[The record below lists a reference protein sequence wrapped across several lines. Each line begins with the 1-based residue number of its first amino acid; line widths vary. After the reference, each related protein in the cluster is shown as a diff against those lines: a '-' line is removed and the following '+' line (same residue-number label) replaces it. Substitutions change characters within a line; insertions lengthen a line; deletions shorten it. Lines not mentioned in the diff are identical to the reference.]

1 MSEPDLRAH
10 YSRAAATFGE
20 QVAIIGDE
28 EWDLPTPCADWII
41 KAVVAHV
48 VVGEAQIPDLI
59 NGHALTQL
67 NVDASVLG
75 HDPMSVWRGTAIGAL
90 EAVAVTDLDLVVEH
104 PLGPLPLSQAVGFRI
119 TENLVHAWDIATAR
133 SVAHQL
139 DDEIAQWCLEFWL
152 PLADRLGDS
161 GAFGP
166 MAEPADDS
174 PGARLLALLGRVV

>member
-1 MSEPDLRAH
+1 MSEPDLRAY
-10 YSRAAATFGE
+10 YSRAAAGFGE

-59 NGHALTQL
+59 NGHLQGNL
-67 NVDASVLG
+67 DVDASVLG

-90 EAVAVTDLDLVVEH
+90 EAVAVTDLDLVVDH
-104 PLGPLPLSQAVGFRI
+104 LLGPLPLSQAVGFRI

-133 SVAHQL
+133 GVAHRL
-139 DDEIAQWCLEFWL
+139 DEELTRWCLDFWV
-152 PLADRLGDS
+152 PLVDRLGDS
-161 GAFGP
+161 DAFGP
-166 MAEPADDS
+166 MVEPVDDS